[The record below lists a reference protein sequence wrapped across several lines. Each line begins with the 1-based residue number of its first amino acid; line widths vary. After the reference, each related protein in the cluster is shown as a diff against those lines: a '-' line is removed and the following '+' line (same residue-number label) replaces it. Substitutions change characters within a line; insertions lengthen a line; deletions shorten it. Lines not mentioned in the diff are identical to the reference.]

1 MTALYKTTLG
11 ALSLALV
18 AGTAQ
23 AGVMQAEM
31 DKNVDEALTTTTQTV
46 QTLDADGQVG
56 QLTIVEIERS
66 PELTAVLGALELQNT
81 EAYIV
86 QDNDG
91 DLFINHLVPVE
102 DLQDPTLMVDTVDT
116 YEITYRGMTFTNK
129 IVDEQ

>member
-1 MTALYKTTLG
+1 MTALSKTALLR
-11 ALSLALV
+11 LSLALI
-18 AGTAQ
+18 AGSAQ
-23 AGVMQAEM
+23 AGLGQEKAEET
-31 DKNVDEALTTTTQTV
+31 KETVKTV

-56 QLTIVEIERS
+56 QLTIFEVEPN

-102 DLQDPTLMVDTVDT
+102 DLQDPTLLVDTVET
-116 YEITYRGMTFTNK
+116 YEITYRGMTFTNR
-129 IVDEQ
+129 VVADQ

>member
-1 MTALYKTTLG
+1 MTALSKTALLG
-11 ALSLALV
+11 LSLALI
-18 AGTAQ
+18 AGSAQ
-23 AGVMQAEM
+23 AGLGQEKAEET
-31 DKNVDEALTTTTQTV
+31 KETVKTV

-56 QLTIVEIERS
+56 QLTIFEVEPN

-102 DLQDPTLMVDTVDT
+102 DLQDPTLLVDTVET
-116 YEITYRGMTFTNK
+116 YEITYRGMTFTNR
-129 IVDEQ
+129 VVADQ

>member
-1 MTALYKTTLG
+1 MTALSKTALLG
-11 ALSLALV
+11 LSLALI
-18 AGTAQ
+18 AGSAQ
-23 AGVMQAEM
+23 AGLGQKKAEET
-31 DKNVDEALTTTTQTV
+31 KETVKTV

-56 QLTIVEIERS
+56 QLTIFEVEPN

-102 DLQDPTLMVDTVDT
+102 DLQDPTLLVDTVET
-116 YEITYRGMTFTNK
+116 YEITYRGMTFTNR
-129 IVDEQ
+129 VVADQ